1 MFKLIGNLFNLL
13 SPYQRKRFFIL
24 QLLVILMSIVEILG
38 VASIIPFM
46 ALVGDMSQLQQD
58 SFFASLYK
66 MSGITSES
74 QFVFVLGICVLI
86 MLFISMMISV
96 FTIWGLSM
104 FANKIGTEIADRLY
118 AHYLNQDWL
127 FHASGS
133 SAQLTKKIA
142 TETMRVTGAILVP
155 LMYLNSKVVLS
166 LLMSISIFVYDPK
179 VAAIGLSIFA
189 ISYFFLFKGVRNKLN
204 KNGIAISEV
213 NEERFRL
220 MNEGF
225 GGIKDVLLMGRD
237 SDFINRFN
245 KTGKTLA
252 YSQGTNIALAQAPR
266 YFVEL
271 LAFGSMILLIL
282 YLIASH
288 NGNLGMILPI
298 ISVYAIGTIK
308 LLPAFQQIYSS
319 IAIIKANI
327 PAFESIQ
334 QDLYDSPHTGEIL
347 KKVEESY
354 LHPKKQISLEKVR
367 FTYPK
372 KQQPALD
379 GLSIEIPINSVI
391 GIVGPS
397 GSGKSTLIDILLGL
411 IKPDQGELKIDDEI
425 IDSKNCRSWQNT
437 IGFVAQSIF
446 LSEGSIAEN
455 IAFGIPHNEID
466 FKQVEYALD
475 LAHLT
480 ELTNSLKQGIHTKVG
495 ERGIQLSGGQRQRIG
510 IARAL
515 YHKAE
520 VLVFDEAT
528 SSLDGITEKMIMQAV
543 HKFSDKKTIIMIA
556 HRLKTV
562 EKCDQIF
569 FIDEGKVADQ
579 GTFQELIEKNEKFK
593 NMANHT

>member
-1 MFKLIGNLFNLL
+1 MFNLIRNLLSLL
-13 SPYQRKRFFIL
+13 SPYQRKRFYVL
-24 QLLVILMSIVEILG
+24 QLLVILMTIVEILG

-46 ALVGDMSQLQQD
+46 ALVGDMTQLQQD
-58 SFFASLYK
+58 TFFAKFYQ
-66 MSGITSES
+66 MSGINSES
-74 QFVFVLGICVLI
+74 QFVFILGICVLI
-86 MLFISMMISV
+86 MLFISMIISV

-104 FANKIGTEIADRLY
+104 FAFRIGTEIADRLY
-118 AHYLNQDWL
+118 AHYLKQDWL

-142 TETMRVTGAILVP
+142 TETMRVTTAILVP

-179 VAAIGLSIFA
+179 VATIGLSIFA

-237 SDFINRFN
+237 NDFINRFN

-252 YSQGTNIALAQAPR
+252 YSQGINIALAQAPR

-288 NGNLGMILPI
+288 NGDLGMILPI

-319 IAIIKANI
+319 IAIIRANI
-327 PAFESIQ
+327 AAFETIQ
-334 QDLYDSPHTGEIL
+334 QDLYDSSLREEIS
-347 KKVEESY
+347 KKVEQSY

-367 FTYPK
+367 FTYPN
-372 KQQPALD
+372 KQEPTLD
-379 GLSIEIPINSVI
+379 GLSISIPINSVI

-411 IKPDQGELKIDDEI
+411 IEPDEGKLKIDNKI

-455 IAFGIPHNEID
+455 IAFGIPNNEID
-466 FKQVEYALD
+466 FKQVEYALK
-475 LAHLT
+475 LAQLT
-480 ELTNSLKQGIHTKVG
+480 ELTKSLKQGIHTKVG

-520 VLVFDEAT
+520 VLIFDEAT
-528 SSLDGITEKMIMQAV
+528 SSLDGITEKMIMESI
-543 HKFSDKKTIIMIA
+543 HEFSRKKTIILIA

-562 EKCDQIF
+562 QKCDKIF
-569 FIDEGKVADQ
+569 FIDNGKVADQ
-579 GTFQELIEKNEKFK
+579 GTYDELIDKNEKFK
-593 NMANHT
+593 NMSKHA

>member
-1 MFKLIGNLFNLL
+1 MFKLINNLFNLL
-13 SPYQRKRFFIL
+13 SPYQRRRFYVL
-24 QLLVILMSIVEILG
+24 QLLVILMTIVEILG

-46 ALVGDMSQLQQD
+46 ALVGDMTQLQQD
-58 SFFASLYK
+58 TFIAKFYQI
-66 MSGITSES
+66 SGINSES
-74 QFVFVLGICVLI
+74 QFVFILGICVLI
-86 MLFISMMISV
+86 MLFISMVISV
-96 FTIWGLSM
+96 FTVWGLSM

-142 TETMRVTGAILVP
+142 TETMRVTGAVLVP
-155 LMYLNSKVVLS
+155 LMQLNSKVILS

-189 ISYFFLFKGVRNKLN
+189 ISYFFLFKGVRNRLN
-204 KNGIAISEV
+204 TNGIAISEV

-237 SDFINRFN
+237 NDFINRFN

-252 YSQGTNIALAQAPR
+252 YSQGINAALAQAPR

-271 LAFGSMILLIL
+271 LAFGSMISLIL
-282 YLIASH
+282 YLIVSH

-319 IAIIKANI
+319 IAIIRANI

-334 QDLYDSPHTGEIL
+334 QDLYDSSLREETS
-347 KKVEESY
+347 KKVEEGY

-367 FTYPK
+367 FTYPNK
-372 KQQPALD
+372 KEPALD
-379 GLSIEIPINSVI
+379 GLSISIPINSVI

-411 IKPDQGELKIDDEI
+411 IEPDQGKLKIDNKI

-437 IGFVAQSIF
+437 IGFVAQNIF

-455 IAFGIPHNEID
+455 IAFGIPNNEID
-466 FKQVEYALD
+466 FKQVEYALK

-480 ELTNSLKQGIHTKVG
+480 ELTKSLKEGIHTKVG

-528 SSLDGITEKMIMQAV
+528 SSLDGITEKMIMEAI
-543 HKFSDKKTIIMIA
+543 HNFSGQKTIILIA

-562 EKCDQIF
+562 QKCHKIF
-569 FIDEGKVADQ
+569 FIDNGKVVDH
-579 GTFQELIEKNEKFK
+579 GTYDELIEKNEQFK
-593 NMANHT
+593 NMSMHA

>member
-1 MFKLIGNLFNLL
+1 MFKLIRNLLSLL
-13 SPYQRKRFFIL
+13 SPYQLKRFYVL
-24 QLLVILMSIVEILG
+24 QLLVILMTIVEILG
-38 VASIIPFM
+38 VAAIIPFM
-46 ALVGDMSQLQQD
+46 ALVGDMTQLQQD
-58 SFFASLYK
+58 TFFAKFYQ
-66 MSGITSES
+66 MSGINSES
-74 QFVFVLGICVLI
+74 QFVFILGICVLI
-86 MLFISMMISV
+86 ILFISMIISV

-104 FANKIGTEIADRLY
+104 FAFRIGTEIADRLY
-118 AHYLNQDWL
+118 AHYLKQDWL
-127 FHASGS
+127 FHVSGS

-142 TETMRVTGAILVP
+142 TETMRVTTAILVP
-155 LMYLNSKVVLS
+155 LMYLNSKVILS

-179 VAAIGLSIFA
+179 VATIGLSIFA
-189 ISYFFLFKGVRNKLN
+189 VSYFLLFKGVRNKLN

-237 SDFINRFN
+237 NDFINRFN

-252 YSQGTNIALAQAPR
+252 YSQGINIALAQAPR

-288 NGNLGMILPI
+288 NGDLGLILPI

-327 PAFESIQ
+327 PAFESIK
-334 QDLYDSPHTGEIL
+334 QDLYDSSGREISI
-347 KKVEESY
+347 KVEESY
-354 LHPKKQISLEKVR
+354 LKPKKHISIEKVS
-367 FTYPK
+367 FTYPN
-372 KQQPALD
+372 KQEPALD
-379 GLSIEIPINSVI
+379 GLSIAIPVNNVI

-411 IKPDQGELKIDDEI
+411 IEPDQGLLKIDNKI

-455 IAFGIPHNEID
+455 IAFGIPNNEID
-466 FKQVEYALD
+466 FKQVEYALK
-475 LAHLT
+475 LAHLA
-480 ELTNSLKQGIHTKVG
+480 EFIKSLKEGMHTKVG

-528 SSLDGITEKMIMQAV
+528 SSLDGITEKMIMEAI
-543 HKFSDKKTIIMIA
+543 HNFSGQKTIILIA

-562 EKCDQIF
+562 QKCHKIF
-569 FIDEGKVADQ
+569 FIESGKVVDH
-579 GTFQELIEKNEKFK
+579 GTYDELIEKNEQFK
-593 NMANHT
+593 NMSMHA